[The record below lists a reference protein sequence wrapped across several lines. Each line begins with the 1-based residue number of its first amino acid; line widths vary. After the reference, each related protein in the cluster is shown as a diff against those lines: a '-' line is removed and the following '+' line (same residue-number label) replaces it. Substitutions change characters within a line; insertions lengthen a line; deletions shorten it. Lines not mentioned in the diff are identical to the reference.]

1 MLAGAVGE
9 TTNSN
14 GSVASSMPLVSPI
27 ARSTPNPK
35 PPGLTRRRSQLHLSA
50 MQADNDPPEAA
61 ETPVDAT
68 EAESAQEESTQES
81 PALDPW
87 EELEADVAKWKELS
101 LRTAAE
107 MENLRKRTARER
119 EEAIRYANQRLLEEL
134 LPVIDNFEMG
144 MQAAAQDTTS
154 MIYIG
159 MDMVRKQLSEFL
171 ASQGVEEIP
180 ATGNFDP
187 NLHDAVAQE
196 DCAEGEEG
204 RILRVTRRGFK
215 LRDRLLRPAS
225 VVVSK
230 LPTPAEG
237 GDA

>member
-1 MLAGAVGE
+1 
-9 TTNSN
+9 
-14 GSVASSMPLVSPI
+14 
-27 ARSTPNPK
+27 
-35 PPGLTRRRSQLHLSA
+35 
-50 MQADNDPPEAA
+50 MQAETDSPDPKSQAPQDAPAAEAA
-61 ETPVDAT
+61 ATPDSDA
-68 EAESAQEESTQES
+68 
-81 PALDPW
+81 ALDPW

-107 MENLRKRTARER
+107 MDNLRKRTARER

-144 MQAAAQDTTS
+144 MQAAAQDTGS

-159 MDMVRKQLSEFL
+159 MDMVRRQLNDFL
-171 ASQGVEEIP
+171 SSQGVEEID
-180 ATGNFDP
+180 TSGVFDP
-187 NLHDAVAQE
+187 NIHEAVAQE
-196 DCAEGEEG
+196 DCAKGEEG

-230 LPTPAEG
+230 PPTPQEG
-237 GDA
+237 GAA

>member
-1 MLAGAVGE
+1 
-9 TTNSN
+9 
-14 GSVASSMPLVSPI
+14 
-27 ARSTPNPK
+27 
-35 PPGLTRRRSQLHLSA
+35 
-50 MQADNDPPEAA
+50 MQADNDPPEATD
-61 ETPVDAT
+61 TPVEAT
-68 EAESAQEESTQES
+68 EAASAQETE
-81 PALDPW
+81 AIDPW

-107 MENLRKRTARER
+107 MDNLRKRTARER

-144 MQAAAQDTTS
+144 MQAAAQDTKS

-159 MDMVRKQLSEFL
+159 MDMVRKQLNEFL
-171 ASQGVEEIP
+171 SSQGVEEIP
-180 ATGNFDP
+180 AEGMFDP

-196 DCAEGEEG
+196 DCAAGEEG
-204 RILRVTRRGFK
+204 RILRITRRGFK
-215 LRDRLLRPAS
+215 LRDRLLRPAG

>member
-1 MLAGAVGE
+1 
-9 TTNSN
+9 
-14 GSVASSMPLVSPI
+14 
-27 ARSTPNPK
+27 
-35 PPGLTRRRSQLHLSA
+35 
-50 MQADNDPPEAA
+50 MQADNDPQDPAEAPENVENPAADPQPAAA
-61 ETPVDAT
+61 ETP
-68 EAESAQEESTQES
+68 E
-81 PALDPW
+81 LDPW

-107 MENLRKRTARER
+107 MDNLRKRTARER

-144 MQAAAQDTTS
+144 MQAASQDTSS

-159 MDMVRKQLSEFL
+159 MDMVRRQLNEFL
-171 ASQGVEEIP
+171 SAQGVEEID
-180 ATGNFDP
+180 TSGQFDP
-187 NLHDAVAQE
+187 NLHEAVAQE
-196 DCAEGEEG
+196 DCAKGDEG
-204 RILRVTRRGFK
+204 RILRVTRKGYK

-230 LPTPAEG
+230 LPTDAPAEG

>member
-1 MLAGAVGE
+1 
-9 TTNSN
+9 
-14 GSVASSMPLVSPI
+14 
-27 ARSTPNPK
+27 
-35 PPGLTRRRSQLHLSA
+35 
-50 MQADNDPPEAA
+50 MQADNDPPQDA
-61 ETPVDAT
+61 ETPQPAA
-68 EAESAQEESTQES
+68 EESAQET

-87 EELEADVAKWKELS
+87 EELEADVAKWRELS

-107 MENLRKRTARER
+107 MDNLRKRTARER
-119 EEAIRYANQRLLEEL
+119 EEAIRYANQRLLEDL

-159 MDMVRKQLSEFL
+159 MDMVRRQLNEFL
-171 ASQGVEEIP
+171 AAQGVQEID
-180 ATGNFDP
+180 TSGLFDP

-196 DCAEGEEG
+196 DCAAGEEG

-215 LRDRLLRPAS
+215 LRDRLLRPAG

-230 LPTPAEG
+230 LPSPAPAEG
-237 GDA
+237 GEN